1 MNNKL
6 VFLFPGI
13 KYTCDMPLLYY
24 PRLYFKSLGYTVI
37 DVSYG
42 SAFDTVEFHN
52 QDITE
57 EIYTAQASC
66 IDQIRSCHPEEA
78 DQVFFISK
86 SLGTAVAGWVEKELG
101 LSVFHYYLTP
111 IVQTFPYM
119 TRTQRIALVVSGT
132 KDPVIDFRLVRN
144 QCHKENL
151 PYLQID
157 DVGHRLEGPDVQKN
171 LDIVKTVVQRMAQGT
186 KQR

>member
-1 MNNKL
+1 
-6 VFLFPGI
+6 
-13 KYTCDMPLLYY
+13 MPLLYY

-66 IDQIRSCHPEEA
+66 IDQIRSCHPEKA

-86 SLGTAVAGWVEKELG
+86 SLGTAVAGWAEKELG

-171 LDIVKTVVQRMAQGT
+171 LDIVKTVVQKMAQSA